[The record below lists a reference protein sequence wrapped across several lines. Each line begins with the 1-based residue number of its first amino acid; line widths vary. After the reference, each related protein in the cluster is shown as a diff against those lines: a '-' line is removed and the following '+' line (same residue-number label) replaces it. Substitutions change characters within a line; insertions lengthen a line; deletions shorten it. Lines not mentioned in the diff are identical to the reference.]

1 MAKCVDPDQM
11 IHFRNYIIWFHTV
24 YSHVK
29 MHIVRTWSNQRL
41 DESGKPASKTTGWM
55 ASCVDPDQMIQFR
68 SYLIWVHTFW
78 SRGQNAQ
85 ATHMIN
91 SAFSKK
97 QPTCVQNY
105 WFEWQTVL
113 TQIKWFSLG
122 AMWSGFT
129 LFDHVSKCTS
139 YAHGQFGV

>member
-1 MAKCVDPDQM
+1 M
-11 IHFRNYIIWFHTV
+11 Y
-24 YSHVK
+24 
-29 MHIVRTWSNQRL
+29 IVRTWPNQRL
-41 DESGKPASKTTGWM
+41 VESGKPASKTTGWV
-55 ASCVDPDQMIQFR
+55 ANCVDQAQMIQFR

-105 WFEWQTVL
+105 WFERQTV
-113 TQIKWFSLG
+113 
-122 AMWSGFT
+122 
-129 LFDHVSKCTS
+129 
-139 YAHGQFGV
+139 